1 MKKIGEVASIW
12 ASGRLLVWHAYLD
25 PLKECREKNWA
36 VWIWKEF
43 LEDKIQLWSPPIQFE
58 ARVNDFC
65 YQDVLQIRFLGVA
78 GSSSTCMQSIRSPIQ
93 CNPFACQRA
102 NLANM
107 NNQIHLL
114 AKEPDHDLDLSILHP
129 GQSYFLWFL
138 GLLFLIDTEN
148 KNGTEHT
155 SYSKLYSTWLVVCV
169 LCMQYMGLELSTLH
183 SLFDLPWTW
192 HASKALY
199 YFLPK
204 RSICCQDFPLYCIA
218 QNPCWLK

>member
-1 MKKIGEVASIW
+1 MKTL
-12 ASGRLLVWHAYLD
+12 SGRESKRYGGLHRYGQVAVFLCDTPIWIHSKNVG
-25 PLKECREKNWA
+25 KNWA

-78 GSSSTCMQSIRSPIQ
+78 GSSSTRMQSIRSPIQ
-93 CNPFACQRA
+93 CNPSARQRA

-129 GQSYFLWFL
+129 SQSYFQF
-138 GLLFLIDTEN
+138 GLSIL
-148 KNGTEHT
+148 
-155 SYSKLYSTWLVVCV
+155 
-169 LCMQYMGLELSTLH
+169 
-183 SLFDLPWTW
+183 
-192 HASKALY
+192 HASQFFNG
-199 YFLPK
+199 FLVCH
-204 RSICCQDFPLYCIA
+204 SSLT
-218 QNPCWLK
+218 LKIKMQFIRHLKWN